1 MSVALLI
8 FERSIMRRLLNKK
21 IVNYIFYIYIFCLIN
36 FVVVKFFGDF
46 DSIIGRING
55 VLEQRKF
62 FGTWNYSFKFF
73 STIST
78 AISSY
83 KQDPS
88 LGLAIKLF
96 IANIL
101 CFVPLGYLLALK
113 LEKNSMI
120 RVALISLAIILCI
133 EITQFITCLGIADV
147 DDVILNML
155 GSGLGYILF
164 VVIERIYPLKSKIN
178 RM

>member
-1 MSVALLI
+1 M
-8 FERSIMRRLLNKK
+8 
-21 IVNYIFYIYIFCLIN
+21 FYIYIFCLIN

-46 DSIIGRING
+46 DSVIGRINV
-55 VLEQRKF
+55 VLGQRRY
-62 FGTWNYSFKFF
+62 FGSWNYSFKFF
-73 STIST
+73 GTIST
-78 AISSY
+78 AINSY

-96 IANIL
+96 IVNIL

-120 RVALISLAIILCI
+120 RVALFSLSIILCI

-155 GSGLGYILF
+155 GSGLGYVLF
-164 VVIERIYPLKSKIN
+164 LVIEKIYPMKSKIN
-178 RM
+178 RDNSKSNPNS